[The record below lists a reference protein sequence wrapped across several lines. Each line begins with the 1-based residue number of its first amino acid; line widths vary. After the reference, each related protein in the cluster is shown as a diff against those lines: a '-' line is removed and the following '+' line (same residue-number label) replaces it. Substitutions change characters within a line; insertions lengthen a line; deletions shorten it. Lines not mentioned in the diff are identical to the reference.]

1 MGLAVPGRAGGGRRD
16 ADGAGDGWTLPSAP
30 LRCSAPVNRRGATTV
45 EYALLLSLF
54 VLVLIAA
61 LYTVSGA
68 VSDMWV
74 AIEAGFGG

>member
-1 MGLAVPGRAGGGRRD
+1 
-16 ADGAGDGWTLPSAP
+16 
-30 LRCSAPVNRRGATTV
+30 VNRRGATTV